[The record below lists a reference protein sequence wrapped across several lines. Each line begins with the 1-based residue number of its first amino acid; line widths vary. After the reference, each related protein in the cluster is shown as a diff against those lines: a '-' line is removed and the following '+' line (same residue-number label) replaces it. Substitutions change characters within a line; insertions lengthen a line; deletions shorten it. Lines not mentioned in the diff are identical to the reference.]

1 MYRSAIFIYCFRFKD
16 NKELKQS
23 LKYKSKYDDVNYSL
37 VVSRVQ
43 LDESGQYQVK
53 AVNSY
58 GELTKES
65 HLSVERK

>member
-1 MYRSAIFIYCFRFKD
+1 MFKSRFKD

-23 LKYKSKYDDVNYSL
+23 LKYKSKYDDVNYQL

-43 LDESGQYQVK
+43 LDEAGQYVVR

-65 HLSVERK
+65 HLAVERKYE